1 MKVTD
6 LIAAKRDGREV
17 PKGDLYEFAEG
28 VAEGRVADYQAAAFL
43 MAAYIRGLSRPETV
57 ALTAAMRDSG
67 SSLEWSDGPPL
78 ADKHSTGGVGDKV
91 SIVLAPLAAAC
102 GLRVPMVSG
111 RSLGH
116 TGGTLDKLE
125 SIPGMRVD
133 LTLREFAAQVNDL
146 GACMIGQTGE
156 MAPADRE
163 LYALRDA
170 TSTVTSIPLICASI
184 LSKKLAESTE
194 VLVFDVKCGDGA
206 FMSDPEDARNLA
218 STLVEIAGEF
228 GCRASALLTS
238 MDYPLG
244 RMVGNA
250 LEVDECLDLL
260 EGEGPAALR
269 SLTVRLTARMVELA
283 GAAQGGPE
291 KAADLCKARLDDGS
305 AMEVFRRMV
314 EAQGGSL
321 ESFRAREPAPVR
333 LEVRAERSGLLAG
346 PAAREVGEAVREL
359 GGGRYSIDDAI
370 DHRVGW
376 ESLVEPGTEVSAGD
390 TLGLVHAACAEDA
403 ERASERIGG
412 ALVWDAQPPDDLVLE
427 VL

>member
-17 PKGDLYEFAEG
+17 PRGDLYELAAG

-43 MAAYIRGLSRPETV
+43 MAAYIRGLSRAETV

-67 SSLEWSDGPPL
+67 SSLEWGDGPPL

-146 GACMIGQTGE
+146 GVCMMGQTGE

-184 LSKKLAESTE
+184 LSKKLAESTD

-206 FMSDPEDARNLA
+206 FVSGLDDARKLGR
-218 STLVEIAGEF
+218 TLVEIAGEF
-228 GCRASALLTS
+228 GCRSSALLTS

-250 LEVDECLDLL
+250 LEVDECLALL
-260 EGEGPAALR
+260 EGGGPAALR
-269 SLTVRLTARMVELA
+269 SLTVRLAAGMVELA
-283 GAAQGGPE
+283 GAAPGPE
-291 KAADLCKARLDDGS
+291 EAVDLCTSRLDDGA

-314 EAQGGSL
+314 QAQGGSL
-321 ESFRAREPAPVR
+321 ESFRSRKPAPVR
-333 LEVRAERSGLLAG
+333 LEVRAGRSGLLAG

-359 GGGRYSIDDAI
+359 GGGRYSTDDSI

-376 ESLVEPGTEVSAGD
+376 ESLVEPGTGVSAGEPV
-390 TLGLVHAACAEDA
+390 GLVHAACAEDA

-412 ALVWDAQPPDDLVLE
+412 AMVWDAQPPDDLVLE

>member
-6 LIAAKRDGREV
+6 LIAAKRDGRAV
-17 PKGDLYEFAEG
+17 PKGDLYDFAAG

-43 MAAYIRGLSRPETV
+43 MAVYIRGLSRAETV

-67 SSLEWSDGPPL
+67 SSLEWSGGPPL

-133 LTLREFAAQVNDL
+133 LTLRDFAAQVNDL
-146 GACMIGQTGE
+146 GVCMIGQTGE

-206 FMSDPEDARNLA
+206 FMSGPEDARSLA
-218 STLVEIAGEF
+218 RTLVEIAGEF

-260 EGEGPAALR
+260 EGRGPAALR

-283 GAAQGGPE
+283 GAAPGPE
-291 KAADLCKARLDDGS
+291 KAADLCEARLDDGS
-305 AMEVFRRMV
+305 AMEVFGRMV

-333 LEVRAERSGLLAG
+333 LEVRAGRSGLLAG

-359 GGGRYSIDDAI
+359 GGGRYSTDDAI

-376 ESLVEPGTEVSAGD
+376 ESLVEPGTEVSEGD

-403 ERASERIGG
+403 ERASERIGR
-412 ALVWDAQPPDDLVLE
+412 ALVWDEQPPDDLVLE

>member
-17 PKGDLYEFAEG
+17 PEKDLYEFAAG
-28 VAEGRVADYQAAAFL
+28 VADGRVADYQAAAFL
-43 MAAYIRGLSRPETV
+43 MAAYIRGLSPVETL

-78 ADKHSTGGVGDKV
+78 VDKHSTGGVGDKV

-125 SIPGMRVD
+125 SIPGMEVELPLHR
-133 LTLREFAAQVNDL
+133 FAAQVDDL
-146 GACMIGQTGE
+146 GVCMIGQTGE

-184 LSKKLAESTE
+184 LSKKLAESTD
-194 VLVFDVKCGDGA
+194 VLVFDVKYGDGA
-206 FMSDPEDARNLA
+206 FMSEVEDARTLGR
-218 STLVEIAGEF
+218 TLVEIAGEF
-228 GCRASALLTS
+228 GCRASALLTC

-250 LEVDECLDLL
+250 LEVDECLELL
-260 EGEGPAALR
+260 EGRGPASIR
-269 SLTVRLTARMVELA
+269 DLTVRLTATMVELA
-283 GAAQGGPE
+283 GTAKGPE
-291 KAADLCKARLDDGS
+291 EAADLSASRLDDGT
-305 AMEVFRRMV
+305 AMDVFQHMV
-314 EAQGGSL
+314 EAQGGNL
-321 ESFRAREPAPVR
+321 DRFRSREPAPAR
-333 LEVRAERSGLLAG
+333 DEVRAGRSGLLAG

-359 GGGRYSIDDAI
+359 GGGRYSTADSI

-376 ESLVEPGTEVSAGD
+376 ESLVEPGTEVSAGEPV
-390 TLGLVHAACAEDA
+390 GLVHAACAEDA
-403 ERASERIGG
+403 ERASRRIGR
-412 ALVWDAQPPDDLVLE
+412 ALVWDLEPPKDLVLE